1 MSLFLLL
8 AAPLAAVS
16 PVTEP
21 RDSYPAPS
29 PDGSQLLF
37 QSTRSGKQAIWISE
51 SDGSS
56 PLLLVDGGAL
66 GSDPATPSWSPDGT
80 RFVFAMRPADAA
92 LEDESEIY
100 VADRT
105 GTNIR
110 RLTTAPGDDS
120 HPHWSADGRRIYFNS
135 ARATPDLKA
144 DWGKQ
149 WIDIFSMAADGTD
162 VRRIT
167 DCRTVC
173 TYPMASPDGR
183 WIAHRKTFDG
193 PGLDWGQRPIA
204 RNSEVV
210 VTSADG
216 QTTRNLSNSP
226 AYDGWPVW
234 AAGGRWVVFSS
245 NRDGVPNV
253 GQIYAIRPDGS
264 GLQPLTGGTLSR
276 IQSMPTRDS
285 RKLYVAEHVNGDS
298 GEFGHIAVVPLDLP

>member
-1 MSLFLLL
+1 MILFLAAAL
-8 AAPLAAVS
+8 AV
-16 PVTEP
+16 VTSITDP

-37 QSTRSGKQAIWISE
+37 QSTRSGKQAIWIAK

-56 PLLLVDGGAL
+56 PHLLVDGAAL
-66 GSDPATPSWSPDGT
+66 GREPATPSWSPDGT
-80 RFVFAMRPADAA
+80 RFAFAMRPADAT
-92 LEDESEIY
+92 LEEESEIY
-100 VADRT
+100 IAEAN

-110 RLTTAPGDDS
+110 RLTSTPGDDS
-120 HPHWSADGRRIYFNS
+120 HPHWSTDGQRIYFNS

-149 WIDIFSMAADGTD
+149 WIDIYSMAADGTD

-167 DCRTVC
+167 DCRTIC
-173 TYPMASPDGR
+173 TYPVPSPDGR
-183 WIAHRKTFDG
+183 WIVHRKTFDG
-193 PGLDWGQRPIA
+193 PGLDWGLAPIA

-216 QTTRNLSNSP
+216 KTSRNLSKSP

-234 AAGGRWVVFSS
+234 AADGRWIVFSS

-253 GQIYAIRPDGS
+253 GQIFAIRPDGS
-264 GLQPLTGGTLSR
+264 ELQALTGGTLSR
-276 IQSMPTRDS
+276 IQSTPTRDA
-285 RKLYVAEHVNGDS
+285 RRLYAAEHVNGES
-298 GEFGHIAVVPLDLP
+298 GEFGHIVAIPLDLP